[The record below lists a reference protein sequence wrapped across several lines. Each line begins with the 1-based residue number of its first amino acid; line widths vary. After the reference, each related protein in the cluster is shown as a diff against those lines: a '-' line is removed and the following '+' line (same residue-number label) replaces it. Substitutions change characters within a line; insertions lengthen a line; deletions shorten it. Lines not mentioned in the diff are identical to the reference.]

1 MYKRLGR
8 GIIILTAVFFVI
20 FCVIACNYCRL
31 AFSGKYAQSVMNF
44 SQVSISAGEIQGTI
58 YDRNLLPLTNREKI
72 YKAAAV
78 PSVCDREGLAEY
90 ALNRD
95 EFYRD
100 FESGEPFVFECRK
113 TTPESDGVTV
123 FEMPVRYSEKSTA
136 SHVVGYLSEGKGA
149 DGIEYAYDSV
159 LRGGSAENS
168 VTYSIDGFGHV
179 LIGDGKSVVRTKAE
193 GGVVT
198 TIDSE
203 LQRVCEKCGRDIEK
217 GAIVL
222 ADIKTGD
229 ILAMASFPSYSPTDI
244 ESALNDKN
252 LPLINRTLYSYSVG
266 SIFKLVT
273 AAQAIAEG
281 LGEYMYD
288 CTGRIS
294 VNGKGFNCHKLNGHG
309 MQDMSDAMTNSC
321 NTYFIGLSQSIDA
334 AEFREL
340 AYTLGFGRENYL
352 CAGITGSGGVLPT
365 QKELTLPAELANFSF
380 GQGKLTAT
388 PLQITQLSCAIAG
401 GGKMPVLRLIRG
413 ITVDGESIGDEKQPQ
428 ISQVLDEET
437 ADKLKQMMI
446 NAVRNN
452 EDSNVRS
459 VKISIGAKTST
470 AQTGRFDDKG
480 TEFCNGWITGFFP
493 AGKPK
498 YALTVLVEDGG
509 YGNDCAAPVFKE
521 IAETIYS
528 QKNKIRS

>member
-1 MYKRLGR
+1 MYRRLEC
-8 GIIILTAVFFVI
+8 GIIILTAVLFVI
-20 FCVIACNYCRL
+20 FGIIACNYCRIAL
-31 AFSGKYAQSVMNF
+31 SGKYAQSAMKF
-44 SQVSISAGEIQGTI
+44 SQVTISAGEVQGTI
-58 YDRNLLPLTNREKI
+58 YDRNLIPLTNRETI
-72 YKAAAV
+72 YKAVAV
-78 PSVCDREGLAEY
+78 PSVCDRESLAEY
-90 ALNRD
+90 AVNRA

-100 FESGEPFVFECRK
+100 FDSGEPFAFECRRNI
-113 TTPESDGVTV
+113 PESEGMTV
-123 FEMPVRYSEKSTA
+123 FEMPVRYSEKAAA
-136 SHVVGYLSEGKGA
+136 SHVVGYLSEGEGA

-159 LRGGSAENS
+159 LRGNSAENS
-168 VTYSIDGFGHV
+168 VSYSVDGFGRV
-179 LIGDGKSVVRTKAE
+179 LIGDGKSVIRSDAK

-198 TIDSE
+198 TIDSK
-203 LQRVCEKCGRDIEK
+203 LQNICENCGKDIKK

-244 ESALNDKN
+244 ESALNDEN

-273 AAQAIAEG
+273 AAQAIDEG

-288 CTGRIS
+288 CGGNIS
-294 VNGKGFNCHKLNGHG
+294 VNGKNFNCHKLNGHG
-309 MQDMSDAMTNSC
+309 LQDMSDAMTNSC
-321 NTYFIGLSQSIDA
+321 NTYFIGLSQSLDA

-340 AYTLGFGRENYL
+340 AYSLGFGRENYL

-365 QKELTLPAELANFSF
+365 AKELTVPAELANFSF

-413 ITVDGESIGDEKQPQ
+413 ITVDGECVGDEKQPQ

-437 ADKLKQMMI
+437 ADNLKQMMI

-452 EDSNVRS
+452 EDSKVRS
-459 VKISIGAKTST
+459 VKISVGAKTST
-470 AQTGRFDDKG
+470 AQTGRFDKNG
-480 TEFCNGWITGFFP
+480 TELCNGWITGFFP
-493 AGKPK
+493 ARKPK

-509 YGNDCAAPVFKE
+509 YGNDCAAPVFRN

-528 QKNKIRS
+528 QKNKIGS